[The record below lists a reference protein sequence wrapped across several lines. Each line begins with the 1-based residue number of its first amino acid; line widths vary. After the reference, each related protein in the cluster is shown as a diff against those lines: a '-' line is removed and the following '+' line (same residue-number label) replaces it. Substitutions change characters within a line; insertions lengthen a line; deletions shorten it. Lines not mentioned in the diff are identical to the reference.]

1 MTTVYF
7 NDLAISFNN
16 KLVDAFTSSVNI
28 EVTNKTD
35 IVKLV
40 ESLHNNGYDYDI
52 YLHGY
57 DIETMFKDFCNE
69 HTFIEAAGGVVKN
82 QKSEYL
88 LIKRLGIWDLPKG
101 KIDKGETTSEAAVRE
116 VREETGLKNIEIIGQ
131 LPDTFHIYNQKGK
144 WLLKKTYWFF
154 MNTKENTIPIPQIEE
169 DISDA
174 VWMNKVNASK
184 AVSKSYRSIKDGFGY
199 LFV

>member
-1 MTTVYF
+1 MTTAYF

-16 KLVDAFTSSVNI
+16 KLVDATTSSVNI

-40 ESLHNNGYDYDI
+40 GSLHNNGYDYDI
-52 YLHGY
+52 ICM
-57 DIETMFKDFCNE
+57 DITLKPCLKIFATNIHLLKQQE
-69 HTFIEAAGGVVKN
+69 VLVKN

-144 WLLKKTYWFF
+144 WLLKKTYWF
-154 MNTKENTIPIPQIEE
+154 
-169 DISDA
+169 
-174 VWMNKVNASK
+174 
-184 AVSKSYRSIKDGFGY
+184 
-199 LFV
+199 L